1 MTAMC
6 EQGAGSAKVKE
17 LVGDNDAFTDYATS
31 RFEQYTD
38 KYKSELTPGT
48 NMDIGNEFLHF
59 LEKEKQLIVQN
70 MRIALKKWAL
80 SDFFGKEECLGAVFV
95 FVKSSKEFDKN
106 DRISEK
112 QDGMNL
118 PVVAANGFLRT
129 CFFELENCINV
140 NFTEMEEVTRD
151 SEQEDGGWA
160 LSKIDEIVGGTDGMH
175 LVTTGDPIHN
185 VNYYDQNNYRWF
197 VCEVGRAVQLMR
209 IEDNEDAMD
218 YEVTH

>member
-1 MTAMC
+1 
-6 EQGAGSAKVKE
+6 
-17 LVGDNDAFTDYATS
+17 
-31 RFEQYTD
+31 
-38 KYKSELTPGT
+38 
-48 NMDIGNEFLHF
+48 MDIGNEFLHF
-59 LEKEKQLIVQN
+59 LEKEKHLIVQN

-80 SDFFGKEECLGAVFV
+80 SDFFRKEECLGAVFV

-118 PVVAANGFLRT
+118 PVVAAEGFLRT
-129 CFFELENCINV
+129 CFFELEDCINV

-160 LSKIDEIVGGTDGMH
+160 LDKIEEMGVEMSGMH
-175 LVTTGDPIHN
+175 MVTAGEPIHN
-185 VNYYDQNNYRWF
+185 VNYYDQNNYRWH
-197 VCEVGRAVQLMR
+197 VDAIGRSVNLMR